1 MVKEFPHYTA
11 WTDAMK
17 YEHGYAGLIGYQNKA
32 PDSLAHILWV
42 IAPNFTSASD
52 AEISADKML
61 EQIRDIT
68 RFGKVIYTDG
78 VML

>member
-1 MVKEFPHYTA
+1 MVKEFLHYTA
-11 WTDAMK
+11 WTDVMK
-17 YEHGYAGLIGYQNKA
+17 YEHGYAGLIGYQHNA
-32 PDSLAHILWV
+32 PDSLAHLLWV
-42 IAPNFTSASD
+42 IAPNFTSELD

-68 RFGKVIYTDG
+68 QFGKVIYVDG